1 MTSIESLYTVY
12 KQSTGVSTDT
22 RKIEKGNLFFAL
34 KGPNFNANSFA
45 AKALDMGASAVVIDE
60 EEFAVAGD
68 ARYVLVDD
76 VLVALQQLANHHRK
90 QLDIPFLAITGSNG
104 KTTTKELINAVLA
117 KKYKTYATVGNLN
130 NHIGVPLTLLA
141 MDETTEIGIV
151 EMGANK
157 IGDIAALCEIAE
169 PTHGLITNIGRA
181 HLEGFGGFEGV
192 LRAKT
197 ELYQFLISHK
207 GKIFVNSQN
216 QVLANMIKRMDD
228 PITYPSKGDFYH
240 CELVAANPFV
250 TFKLAKGS
258 IHETKML
265 GGYNFENIATAL
277 TVGVFFGVEE
287 NIAATA
293 ICAYTPGNM
302 RSQLI
307 EKRSNLIVL
316 DAYNA
321 NPSSMEQA
329 IRTFGKMTGKPHKM
343 VILGDM

>member
-228 PITYPSKGDFYH
+228 PITYPSKGDF
-240 CELVAANPFV
+240 
-250 TFKLAKGS
+250 
-258 IHETKML
+258 
-265 GGYNFENIATAL
+265 
-277 TVGVFFGVEE
+277 
-287 NIAATA
+287 
-293 ICAYTPGNM
+293 
-302 RSQLI
+302 
-307 EKRSNLIVL
+307 
-316 DAYNA
+316 
-321 NPSSMEQA
+321 
-329 IRTFGKMTGKPHKM
+329 
-343 VILGDM
+343 

>member
-141 MDETTEIGIV
+141 MDETDRKSV
-151 EMGANK
+151 
-157 IGDIAALCEIAE
+157 
-169 PTHGLITNIGRA
+169 
-181 HLEGFGGFEGV
+181 V
-192 LRAKT
+192 
-197 ELYQFLISHK
+197 
-207 GKIFVNSQN
+207 
-216 QVLANMIKRMDD
+216 
-228 PITYPSKGDFYH
+228 
-240 CELVAANPFV
+240 
-250 TFKLAKGS
+250 
-258 IHETKML
+258 
-265 GGYNFENIATAL
+265 
-277 TVGVFFGVEE
+277 
-287 NIAATA
+287 
-293 ICAYTPGNM
+293 
-302 RSQLI
+302 
-307 EKRSNLIVL
+307 
-316 DAYNA
+316 
-321 NPSSMEQA
+321 
-329 IRTFGKMTGKPHKM
+329 
-343 VILGDM
+343 

>member
-141 MDETTEIGIV
+141 MDETTEIGIP
-151 EMGANK
+151 
-157 IGDIAALCEIAE
+157 L
-169 PTHGLITNIGRA
+169 
-181 HLEGFGGFEGV
+181 
-192 LRAKT
+192 
-197 ELYQFLISHK
+197 Q
-207 GKIFVNSQN
+207 
-216 QVLANMIKRMDD
+216 
-228 PITYPSKGDFYH
+228 
-240 CELVAANPFV
+240 
-250 TFKLAKGS
+250 
-258 IHETKML
+258 
-265 GGYNFENIATAL
+265 
-277 TVGVFFGVEE
+277 
-287 NIAATA
+287 
-293 ICAYTPGNM
+293 
-302 RSQLI
+302 
-307 EKRSNLIVL
+307 
-316 DAYNA
+316 
-321 NPSSMEQA
+321 
-329 IRTFGKMTGKPHKM
+329 
-343 VILGDM
+343 